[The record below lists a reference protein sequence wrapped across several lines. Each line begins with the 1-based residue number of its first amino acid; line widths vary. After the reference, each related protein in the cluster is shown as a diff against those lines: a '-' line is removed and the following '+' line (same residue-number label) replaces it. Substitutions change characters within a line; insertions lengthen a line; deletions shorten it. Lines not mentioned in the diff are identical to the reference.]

1 MRKRLQLFFW
11 CMLVVSLPMQ
21 SIAAIAKFECGMSH
35 HSGMGSDIGE
45 NQAQLQNMGNDAAH
59 APMVATGS
67 TAMQSVDSDEDCG
80 SAGEHKRVGCAF
92 CAGCSIGAYA
102 PPPGIALTAA
112 EEVVQDIRQF
122 SLSSFKGHI
131 PARIERPPK
140 TA

>member
-1 MRKRLQLFFW
+1 MRKRLRLFFW
-11 CMLVVSLPMQ
+11 CLLVVSLPMQ

-35 HSGMGSDIGE
+35 QSGMASDIGE
-45 NQAQLQNMGNDAAH
+45 NKALLQHMGNDAAH
-59 APMVATGS
+59 EPMVSTGS

-80 SAGEHKRVGCAF
+80 SSGEHKRVACAV
-92 CAGCSIGAYA
+92 CAGCSIGACA
-102 PPPGIALTAA
+102 PPPCIALTAA

-122 SLSSFKGHI
+122 SLSSFDGHI